1 LRVVK
6 SACVCVGKRDS
17 NSWLVLVLDIGN
29 AEAGVLVVSEGA
41 QGDDV
46 TLLTYLE
53 RVSYVE
59 VFIGN
64 NLSNSL
70 LF

>member
-1 LRVVK
+1 V
-6 SACVCVGKRDS
+6 CVCVGKRDS

-29 AEAGVLVVSEGA
+29 AEVGVLVVSEGA
-41 QGDDV
+41 QGDDAA
-46 TLLTYLE
+46 LLTYLE